1 MQVNEGLAPFS
12 FQWLFSKFALRIIL
26 ASNQEFI
33 IKVDH
38 KSGKIAPC
46 SYKNTDLLLPTHF
59 CWGYCTS
66 LSLTLQSSLEM
77 HII

>member
-33 IKVDH
+33 IKL
-38 KSGKIAPC
+38 KSITKVAKI
-46 SYKNTDLLLPTHF
+46 
-59 CWGYCTS
+59 
-66 LSLTLQSSLEM
+66 
-77 HII
+77 